1 MEKGEKGEGE
11 AEEKGGGRE
20 EERRR
25 VKCGS
30 GCWIGA
36 RPLARL
42 LEQKVRVVFDI
53 TSHNESQLH
62 FLTEGH

>member
-1 MEKGEKGEGE
+1 MGRKVEGGEVDRSGEVEKGEKGEGE
-11 AEEKGGGRE
+11 EKGRGGE

-42 LEQKVRVVFDI
+42 LAPSSNKR
-53 TSHNESQLH
+53 
-62 FLTEGH
+62 

>member
-1 MEKGEKGEGE
+1 MGRKVEEGEADRSGEVEKGEGE
-11 AEEKGGGRE
+11 AGEVEEKGRGRE

-42 LEQKVRVVFDI
+42 LAPSSNKR
-53 TSHNESQLH
+53 
-62 FLTEGH
+62 

>member
-1 MEKGEKGEGE
+1 MGRKVEGGEVDRSGEVEKGEGE
-11 AEEKGGGRE
+11 EEGRRRE

-42 LEQKVRVVFDI
+42 LAPSSNKR
-53 TSHNESQLH
+53 
-62 FLTEGH
+62 

>member
-1 MEKGEKGEGE
+1 MGRKVEEGEVDRSGEVEKGEKGE
-11 AEEKGGGRE
+11 EKGRRRE

-42 LEQKVRVVFDI
+42 LAPSSNKR
-53 TSHNESQLH
+53 
-62 FLTEGH
+62 

>member
-1 MEKGEKGEGE
+1 MGRKVEGGEVDRSGEVEKGEGE
-11 AEEKGGGRE
+11 ENGRGRE

-42 LEQKVRVVFDI
+42 LAPSSNKR
-53 TSHNESQLH
+53 
-62 FLTEGH
+62 